1 MGANSEVQERL
12 QGEDIVK
19 AIKAQR
25 LQRYAHIRME
35 EEKAVKKLAEETRTL
50 EEQEEDR
57 KAMGGMGI
65 EGIHNWRGKIH
76 RNGNHGRELQGGKT
90 SEKLE

>member
-1 MGANSEVQERL
+1 M
-12 QGEDIVK
+12 K

-65 EGIHNWRGKIH
+65 EGIHNWRGEDPRTEVMEENYKEAKQA
-76 RNGNHGRELQGGKT
+76 RN
-90 SEKLE
+90 